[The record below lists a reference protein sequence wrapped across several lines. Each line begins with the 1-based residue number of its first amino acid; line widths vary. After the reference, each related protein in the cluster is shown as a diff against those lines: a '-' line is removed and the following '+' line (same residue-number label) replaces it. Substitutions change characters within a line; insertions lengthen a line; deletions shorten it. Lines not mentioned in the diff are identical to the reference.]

1 MIVTEFRLL
10 SEPVVTIPESLVM
23 VPESGLARRVAILL
37 IRRLPFRAFSEGKCL
52 RDGSPWLNSKNCFD

>member
-1 MIVTEFRLL
+1 MIVTDFRPL

-37 IRRLPFRAFSEGKCL
+37 IGGLPFPIFLEGKCPQY
-52 RDGSPWLNSKNCFD
+52 GSPWLNSKNCFD